1 MKKKSLF
8 EKQKFTFKRKC
19 YKKNCL
25 NPGIY
30 KAPKSKDEIKNY
42 IWFCEE
48 HIKSYNKEWN
58 YCKNMTQKEIEN
70 HIQLDA
76 IGWRPTW
83 NFSTSKKI
91 FQNFEKLFS
100 DYLYFFKKKKYK
112 LRINKNN
119 SLLKKSLKVLNI
131 NNEKLTI
138 KLVENKY
145 KILVKKYHPD
155 VNKGNKKYEE
165 KLKEINKA
173 FEEIKKKL
181 ITKLN

>member
-119 SLLKKSLKVLNI
+119 SLWIMEATGSFDYPY
-131 NNEKLTI
+131 ET
-138 KLVENKY
+138 KY
-145 KILVKKYHPD
+145 LDPVIMIIPAMKIHFLFIR
-155 VNKGNKKYEE
+155 E
-165 KLKEINKA
+165 
-173 FEEIKKKL
+173 
-181 ITKLN
+181 

>member
-8 EKQKFTFKRKC
+8 EKEKFTFKRKC

-25 NPGIY
+25 NQGIY
-30 KAPKSKDEIKNY
+30 KAPKSKNEIKNY

-48 HIKSYNKEWN
+48 HIKSYNKEWD
-58 YCKNMTQKEIEN
+58 YCKNMTQQEIEK

-83 NFSTSKKI
+83 NFSTSRIKFK
-91 FQNFEKLFS
+91 NFEKIFS
-100 DYLYFFKKKKYK
+100 DYFNFFKKKKYK
-112 LRINKNN
+112 FKINKKN
-119 SLLKKSLKVLNI
+119 SIFKKALKILNI

-145 KILVKKYHPD
+145 KKLVKKYHPD
-155 VNKGNKKYEE
+155 LNKGNKKYEE
-165 KLKEINKA
+165 RLKEINLA
-173 FEEIKKKL
+173 IQEIKKQL

>member
-76 IGWRPTW
+76 IGGRTTLK
-83 NFSTSKKI
+83 FSTSKKI
-91 FQNFEKLFS
+91 FQKFEKLFS
-100 DYLYFFKKKKYK
+100 YYLYFFKKKKYK

-131 NNEKLTI
+131 NNEIITI

-145 KILVKKYHPD
+145 KKLVKKYHPD

-173 FEEIKKKL
+173 FEEIKKQL
-181 ITKLN
+181 ISKLN